1 MTYQLKISSYAIEQI
16 NNVAD
21 WFEKEKE
28 GLGGLFVED
37 LFKSIDIIYLN
48 PFLFQKRYKSF
59 RIKFLD
65 KFRFGIHYIIDG
77 KTIFVMAVFHTAQ
90 SDDNWFK

>member
-1 MTYQLKISSYAIEQI
+1 MTYQLKISSYAKEQI
-16 NNVAD
+16 NNAAD

-28 GLGGLFVED
+28 GLGALFIKD
-37 LFKSIDIIYLN
+37 LFKSMDDIHLN
-48 PFLFQKRYKSF
+48 PFLFQKRYKSY

-65 KFRFGIHYIIDG
+65 KFSFGIHYKIEG